1 MARDEHLKAEQSL
14 GTRGEWK
21 ERLDT
26 EELEPHLNMHNS
38 KPQENQH
45 HERENSKLKKWKS

>member
-14 GTRGEWK
+14 GTHGEWK

-45 HERENSKLKKWKS
+45 HERENSKLKKLKS